1 MMQFHYTP
9 YILPLLASAVIAG
22 AVAIYAW
29 RRRSTPSAVAL
40 SLLALA
46 IMEWL
51 LGYALEI
58 AGADVPTKIFWGKI
72 QYIGIVATP
81 LLWLIFAV
89 HYANRGTWLSR
100 RNLFLL
106 AIIPLITVALVFT
119 NEAHSLIWKE
129 IQVYEAA
136 DFSVLDVSYGLWFW
150 VHSVY
155 SYLLLAAGTLLIL
168 RAVGRRQ
175 GVYRGQT
182 IALIVAVATPWIAN
196 ALYLLDRVPIPHL
209 DPTPFAFTISVVAL
223 TWGIFRYRLIDLSPV
238 ARDLVVEEMND
249 GMIVLDA
256 QARIA
261 DINPAAQRM
270 INLSASQ
277 AVGQAIADV
286 LNPWPQI
293 VERFRGVLEA
303 EAEIAVGEG
312 NDRRWYE
319 IRLSPLYDQR
329 HRSIGRVITVQ
340 NITERMQAQELK
352 QSFLD
357 DMQALQEIHL
367 TLSEIKDLETLYVKM
382 IEQAQRRLGLDRV
395 ALFLLDDTAG
405 QLSGTYGVDRNGQV
419 RDEHDY
425 HEPITSSHWTLD
437 ALQAYNHTKL
447 WEDTQLYDDGSVVG
461 TGWKAV
467 AALWNGQQAIGYL
480 VCDNYLT
487 HKAARPYEAE
497 LISLLGTTFGHLIE
511 GKRAEEQIRQLS
523 RAVEASPTSI
533 VITDTQGRIQYVN
546 PKFTEVTGYTF
557 AEAVGQNPRILKTDR
572 TPPEVHRQMW
582 ETLLA
587 GREWHGEFCNRK
599 KNGEFYWE
607 LASISPITDAA
618 GNIAF
623 YVAVK
628 EDITERKR
636 VQEELARAHDQ
647 ALEASHYKSELI
659 AKVSH
664 ELRTP
669 LSAILGYAEFLY
681 KETFAPLTPQQKHF
695 TAEILDS
702 VKYLN
707 SLINDLLDVSQIER
721 GTVKIQIAPFEVRK
735 MVDQVGEALSPLA
748 KTRGLRFTTEVAPD
762 LPAALPGDQR
772 RVRQI
777 LTNLVNNA
785 IKFTE
790 KGSVAVHIRL
800 ADQQHWVMQVTDTGP
815 GISTEAQ
822 ARIFESFWQADGSST
837 RKQRGYGL
845 GLSIV
850 KQLTEL
856 MGGEVTL
863 DSTLGRG
870 STFKVMLPLEAPTG
884 DAISLSQ
891 SRIESSI

>member
-1 MMQFHYTP
+1 MQFHYTP

-22 AVAIYAW
+22 AVAMYAW
-29 RRRSTPSAVAL
+29 RRRSTPSAIAL

-46 IMEWL
+46 IMEWT

-58 AGADVPTKIFWGKI
+58 AGADLPTKIFWGKI

-89 HYANRGTWLSR
+89 HYTDRGKWLSQ

-106 AIIPLITVALVFT
+106 AIIPLITVVLAFT
-119 NEAHSLIWKE
+119 TESHSLIWKD
-129 IQVYEAA
+129 IQVYEAGN
-136 DFSVLDVSYGLWFW
+136 FSVLDVSYGFWFW

-168 RAVGRRQ
+168 RSVGRRQ
-175 GVYRGQT
+175 GMYRGQA
-182 IALIVAVATPWIAN
+182 IALIVAVAAPWIGN
-196 ALYLLDRVPIPHL
+196 ALYLAGRTPIPHL
-209 DPTPFAFTISVVAL
+209 DLTPFAFTISVVAL
-223 TWGIFRYRLIDLSPV
+223 TWGIFRFHLIDLSPV

-256 QARIA
+256 QGRIA

-270 INLSASQ
+270 INLSPSQ
-277 AVGQAIADV
+277 AIGQTITDV
-286 LNPWPQI
+286 LKPWPQI
-293 VERFRGVLEA
+293 VERFRGVLE
-303 EAEIAVGEG
+303 EQAEIALGEG
-312 NDRRWYE
+312 DDRRWYE

-329 HRSIGRVITVQ
+329 HRSIGRVIIVQ
-340 NITERMQAQELK
+340 N
-352 QSFLD
+352 
-357 DMQALQEIHL
+357 
-367 TLSEIKDLETLYVKM
+367 
-382 IEQAQRRLGLDRV
+382 
-395 ALFLLDDTAG
+395 
-405 QLSGTYGVDRNGQV
+405 
-419 RDEHDY
+419 
-425 HEPITSSHWTLD
+425 
-437 ALQAYNHTKL
+437 
-447 WEDTQLYDDGSVVG
+447 
-461 TGWKAV
+461 
-467 AALWNGQQAIGYL
+467 
-480 VCDNYLT
+480 
-487 HKAARPYEAE
+487 
-497 LISLLGTTFGHLIE
+497 
-511 GKRAEEQIRQLS
+511 
-523 RAVEASPTSI
+523 
-533 VITDTQGRIQYVN
+533 
-546 PKFTEVTGYTF
+546 
-557 AEAVGQNPRILKTDR
+557 
-572 TPPEVHRQMW
+572 
-582 ETLLA
+582 
-587 GREWHGEFCNRK
+587 
-599 KNGEFYWE
+599 
-607 LASISPITDAA
+607 
-618 GNIAF
+618 
-623 YVAVK
+623 
-628 EDITERKR
+628 ITERKR

-647 ALEASHYKSELI
+647 ALEASRYKSELI

-735 MVDQVGEALSPLA
+735 MVDQVGEALAPLA

-790 KGSVAVHIRL
+790 KGSVAVHIKL

-837 RKQRGYGL
+837 RKQRGHGL

-870 STFKVMLPLEAPTG
+870 STFKVVLPLEAPTG
-884 DAISLSQ
+884 DAISLFQ
-891 SRIESSI
+891 SRIENSI